1 MCLLQIGE
9 MKRMRSSESK
19 HRTIENRD
27 IKNGEIIK
35 EMQNSLKLSK
45 MKKKSQVF
53 QRLRYNLIDL
63 LPKFSSIV
71 MWKLIG
77 ILLHLGGILGAQTI
91 YPSTQV
97 EIVGYRIVMSD
108 EMGCWSE
115 LEIINENRFI
125 DEKTKDLI
133 VDKIA
138 KYELYGRSGGESPML
153 EVKEKSGRISHYHI
167 VKLPSDTRW

>member
-9 MKRMRSSESK
+9 YKRMNK
-19 HRTIENRD
+19 HRTILNRD

-45 MKKKSQVF
+45 MKKKSQVL

-71 MWKLIG
+71 MWILIG

-97 EIVGYRIVMSD
+97 EIVGYRIVMS
-108 EMGCWSE
+108 EKYGCWSE
-115 LEIINENRFI
+115 LEIINESRYTGVKR
-125 DEKTKDLI
+125 ELI
-133 VDKIA
+133 IDKIT
-138 KYELYGRSGGESPML
+138 KYELYGMSSGESPML
-153 EVKEKSGRISHYHI
+153 EIQNNNGSISYYHI
-167 VKLPSDTRW
+167 VK

>member
-9 MKRMRSSESK
+9 MKRMNK

-35 EMQNSLKLSK
+35 EMQDSLKLSK
-45 MKKKSQVF
+45 RKKKNQVF

-63 LPKFSSIV
+63 LPKFSSVV
-71 MWKLIG
+71 MWILIG

-108 EMGCWSE
+108 DVGYGCWSE
-115 LEIINENRFI
+115 LQIINENRFI

-133 VDKIA
+133 VDKIT
-138 KYELYGRSGGESPML
+138 KYELYGMSGGESPML
-153 EVKEKSGRISHYHI
+153 EVKEKSGRISYYHI